1 VFQRLLSKILF
12 FEIVCVS
19 ELSPS
24 QYSKGFSK
32 TLREK
37 FVLVLLQIMS
47 FLIAQFSEE
56 PEQGQSP
63 SG

>member
-1 VFQRLLSKILF
+1 
-12 FEIVCVS
+12 VCF

-56 PEQGQSP
+56 QEQGQSP